1 MMRNWILPL
10 VGATLFV
17 AQAAMASNTVLGFS
31 GLGCWEAVE
40 NFYNGGTGG
49 QGSGPGPNYGISFTS
64 NALALPSANTKLGQS
79 CYSNIAN
86 TPSGSNGLFFLGKS
100 AATMNDKSGFTTGFS
115 FDYSAP
121 YYSGFVDVWSGL
133 NGTGTLLAT
142 LDLPTTA
149 GCTQRPNYCVWNG
162 IGVSFSGTAES
173 VQFGGS
179 QNYIVFDDITLG
191 SSIPGTPTPEP
202 ATIALLGSGLIGAG
216 VNLRCHRNRKP

>member
-1 MMRNWILPL
+1 MRKCILLL

-17 AQAAMASNTVLGFS
+17 AQAATASTAVLGFG
-31 GLGCWEAVE
+31 GLGCWEPVE
-40 NFYNGGTGG
+40 SFYNGGAGG
-49 QGSGPGPNYGISFTS
+49 FGSGPGTNYGIAFTS
-64 NALALPSANTKLGQS
+64 NALALPSANTSQGQS
-79 CYSNIAN
+79 CFSNIAN

-100 AATMNDKSGFTTGFS
+100 AATMNDRSGFTDGFS

-149 GCTQRPNYCVWNG
+149 GCAQRPNYCVWDS
-162 IGVSFSGTAES
+162 IGVKFSGAAES

-179 QNYIVFDDITLG
+179 ENYIVFGDITLG

-202 ATIALLGSGLIGAG
+202 ATIALLGGGLIGTG
-216 VNLRCHRNRKP
+216 IRLRRRRNRKP